1 MSAEQRGPDAPVSAG
16 DRTRPVPPTNPVES
30 TAQDRQ
36 TRRQTSVSN
45 PRELPLSYRI
55 ERTQLRMQVAAL
67 ERAVE
72 TSEKRRQAIID
83 QYERL
88 LADRVDESESTDAD
102 SVSDSQSLLT
112 RLLAR

>member
-1 MSAEQRGPDAPVSAG
+1 
-16 DRTRPVPPTNPVES
+16 
-30 TAQDRQ
+30 
-36 TRRQTSVSN
+36 
-45 PRELPLSYRI
+45 
-55 ERTQLRMQVAAL
+55 MQVAAL